1 MLHAGLDLS
10 RRKLDVCLLSDS
22 GEHLDQLA
30 VPPDVD
36 ALRTLARR
44 IEEVHGEPVSA
55 VVESM
60 TGARLVHDTLEAC
73 GWDVEIAD
81 AQKVKG
87 LAPLACKTD
96 KIDSMV
102 LAVLSHRDLVP
113 AIWLPDP
120 TIRSE
125 RELARF
131 RMHLVKH
138 KTALKCRVHS
148 TLINFG
154 RACPVTDLFGAEG
167 RRLLERL
174 EVPEPWRSNVTAS
187 VKLIDDLEDQIAE
200 INRRLRAGHADHPYV
215 PLLMSVPGI
224 GRVLAFTI
232 AAEIGE
238 IERFA
243 TPEKFAGYTGLCPR
257 VVQSG
262 DKDRRGPLT
271 KHGPTYL
278 RWALLE
284 ATMHALRHPAYA
296 ERYQRT
302 KRRLGKQRGAKVAQV
317 DVARRLAHAIWHML
331 IRNEPFAPRGATCR
345 LAA

>member
-10 RRKLDVCLLSDS
+10 RKKLDVCLLSGD

-36 ALRTLARR
+36 SLRTLARR
-44 IEEVHGEPVSA
+44 IEEVHREPVCA
-55 VVESM
+55 VIESM
-60 TGARLVHDTLEAC
+60 TGARIVHDTLESC
-73 GWDVEIAD
+73 GWPVEIAD

-96 KIDSMV
+96 KIDSIV
-102 LAVLSHRDLVP
+102 LAVLSQRDLVP

-120 TIRSE
+120 RVREE

-131 RMHLVKH
+131 RLHLVKH
-138 KTALKCRVHS
+138 KSALKCRIHS

-187 VKLIDDLEDQIAE
+187 VELIDDLEDQIAE
-200 INRRLRAGHADHPYV
+200 INRRLREGHADHPYI

-224 GRVLAFTI
+224 RWVLAFTI

-238 IERFA
+238 IERFSS
-243 TPEKFAGYTGLCPR
+243 PEKLAGYTGLCPR
-257 VVQSG
+257 VNQSG
-262 DKDRRGPLT
+262 EKDRRGPLT

-284 ATMHALRHPAYA
+284 ATMHALRHRAYS

-302 KRRLGKQRGAKVAQV
+302 KKRLGKQRGAKVAQI
-317 DVARRLAHAIWHML
+317 DIARRLAHAIWHML
-331 IRNEPFAPRGATCR
+331 TRNQPFAPRGAAFR